1 MLNKIMLLV
10 AKISIGVCM
19 VSLFMNIFIDIP
31 TYVYGLGVTGIMS
44 FLLYDTV
51 HDKLE
56 KERKWK
62 LHIVRKQR
70 KMGSK

>member
-10 AKISIGVCM
+10 AEISIGVCM
-19 VSLFMNIFIDIP
+19 VSLFMNIFITIP
-31 TYVYGLGVTGIMS
+31 TYVYGLCIAGIVS
-44 FLLYDTV
+44 FLVYDTV

-62 LHIVRKQR
+62 LHIVKKQR
-70 KMGSK
+70 NMGSK